1 MMRTDRRS
9 GERGQLLAFFA
20 IALVA
25 ITGTVGIVI
34 DGGTTFVQRRE
45 QQNVA
50 DAAAMAAGYAR
61 VNGADPSTA
70 ALSLAAANG
79 YVSGV
84 NSTVSVGVGAS
95 TVTVTVTKPHPNA
108 FAGVLGFA
116 SWDVGATA
124 TVTTG
129 TPNVAYGALP
139 VIFNQKAFDDPA
151 NRIPN
156 SPVFFGEPGTGT
168 NDIPLDANTF
178 NWTVFCMA
186 NGAACNG
193 DSSTVDSLI
202 VADGDQV
209 ALDLTTQIGPL
220 NAGAHTT
227 LFSDLSE
234 HIGGTYPVA
243 IVDDSGAL
251 LGWATLHLTGSV
263 GGTTKSITGWFDT
276 SANSGDLTVTPNG
289 GTPTRSFGQ
298 YSVKLTN

>member
-1 MMRTDRRS
+1 MKRMDRPS
-9 GERGQLLAFFA
+9 SERGQLLAFFA

-25 ITGTVGIVI
+25 IIGMVGVVI

-50 DAAAMAAGYAR
+50 DAAAMAGGYAQ
-61 VNGADPSTA
+61 VNGADPTSA
-70 ALSLAAANG
+70 ALTVAAANG
-79 YVSGV
+79 YVNGTNATV
-84 NSTVSVGVGAS
+84 NVAVGAS

-124 TVTTG
+124 TVTSG
-129 TPNVAYGALP
+129 IPNVAYGALP
-139 VIFNQKAFDDPA
+139 VIFNKKAFDNPL

-156 SPVFFGEPGTGT
+156 VPVAFSEPGIGT
-168 NDIPLDANTF
+168 TDVPQDASTF
-178 NWTVFCMA
+178 NWTVFCTA
-186 NGAACNG
+186 NGNACNG
-193 DSSTVDSLI
+193 DSNTVDSLI
-202 VADGDQV
+202 VSDGAQV
-209 ALDLTTQIGPL
+209 ALDLSTEIGPL

-227 LFSDLSE
+227 LFSDLAA
-234 HIGGTYPVA
+234 HLGGTYPVA

-251 LGWATLHLTGSV
+251 QGWATLHLEGSV
-263 GGTTKSITGWFDT
+263 GGTTKSIMGWFDT
-276 SANSGDLTVTPNG
+276 SANSGDLTVTPTG